1 MLLYCPAVYI
11 KIKAPY
17 FTNEL
22 QEKTMKT
29 KTGKTS
35 TVLGKIYRYNLIL
48 VLSAVLISGMVSLY
62 ISLTIRQND
71 LDTLIHNLSQ
81 TVANM
86 DITREALQSESGNRE
101 CMMGLANEL
110 DLISE
115 SFEQVDILV
124 VCDTQSIRYY
134 HSDHSKIGKQ
144 FHGNDQKSILQGA
157 GPYISE
163 AEGTLGMQRRAFCS
177 VTDDSGEI
185 IGFVMSSVLTSSL
198 TRIRRQIIGI
208 FLCLLAALVILCLIV
223 SRTVMN
229 RICKILMGY
238 QPEEFQKLYVERTEV
253 MDALEEGIIAI
264 NQEEKVILLNM
275 AARNILNIPET
286 MTAEGVALSELFPD
300 ARLQETLK
308 TGKAEYNMNQMIQ
321 KQNILSSR
329 IPILH
334 NSNVIGAAAVL
345 RNKTEVTKLAEE
357 LTGAR
362 YMVDTL
368 RAFNHEFMNKLHII
382 LGFLEM
388 KEVDSAKEYILKT
401 SLISGESV
409 SQISRTVPIS
419 NLAALLIGKLIRAS
433 ELGIQFALKSDSYF
447 YPKTTPLPVDCYI
460 TLVGNLLENAMD
472 ELNSQDYPVKEIEL
486 GIYSE
491 EGHTMITCDDTG
503 GGIPEDILFSIY
515 DRNTTTKGLGHGTG
529 FFLIREILDCYEG
542 MIHIDTEPGM
552 GTSIEIVLP
561 V

>member
-1 MLLYCPAVYI
+1 
-11 KIKAPY
+11 
-17 FTNEL
+17 
-22 QEKTMKT
+22 MKT
-29 KTGKTS
+29 KTRKHS
-35 TVLGKIYRYNLIL
+35 TVLEKIYRYNLIL
-48 VLSAVLISGMVSLY
+48 VLSSVLISGMISLY
-62 ISLTIRQND
+62 ISITIRQND
-71 LDTLIHNLSQ
+71 LDTLIRNLSR

-86 DITREALQSESGNRE
+86 DITRETLQSEGKNSE
-101 CMMGLANEL
+101 CMMGLAKEL

-144 FHGNDQKSILQGA
+144 FHGNDQEEILQGA

-163 AEGTLGMQRRAFCS
+163 AEGTLGMQRRAFCP

-198 TRIRRQIIGI
+198 TKIRHQIIGI

-229 RICKILMGY
+229 RIRKILMGY

-275 AARNILNIPET
+275 AARNILNIPENT
-286 MTAEGVALSELFPD
+286 TAEGTALSVLFPD

-334 NSNVIGAAAVL
+334 NGNIIGAAAVL

-388 KEVDSAKEYILKT
+388 NEVGSAKEYILKT
-401 SLISGESV
+401 SLVSGESV

-515 DRNTTTKGLGHGTG
+515 DRNTTTKGPGHGTG

-542 MIHIDTEPGM
+542 TIHIDTEPGM

>member
-1 MLLYCPAVYI
+1 
-11 KIKAPY
+11 
-17 FTNEL
+17 
-22 QEKTMKT
+22 MKE
-29 KTGKTS
+29 KTGKHS

-48 VLSAVLISGMVSLY
+48 VLTSVLISGMVSLY

-71 LDTLIHNLSQ
+71 LDTVIRNLSR

-86 DITREALQSESGNRE
+86 DSTRAVLQSKRADSPDARE
-101 CMMGLANEL
+101 WMEEL
-110 DLISE
+110 DLLSE

-124 VCDTQSIRYY
+124 VCDTESRRYY
-134 HSDHSKIGKQ
+134 HSNHSRIGKQ
-144 FHGNDQKSILQGA
+144 FQGKDQEEILKGA
-157 GPYISE
+157 EPYISE
-163 AEGTLGMQRRAFCS
+163 AEGTLGMQRRAFYS
-177 VTDDSGEI
+177 IKDDSGEI
-185 IGFVMSSVLTSSL
+185 IGFVVSSVLTSSL
-198 TRIRRQIIGI
+198 ARIRYQIAGI
-208 FLCLLAALVILCLIV
+208 FLCLLIVMIILGVIFSRAAMYGIRRILL
-223 SRTVMN
+223 
-229 RICKILMGY
+229 GY

-253 MDALEEGIIAI
+253 MDALEEGIVAI
-264 NQEEKVILLNM
+264 NQEEKVILMNT
-275 AARNILNIPET
+275 AARSILKIPEGKII
-286 MTAEGVALSELFPD
+286 EGTVLPEIFPD
-300 ARLQETLK
+300 AHLQETLK
-308 TGKAEYNMNQMIQ
+308 TGKADYNMNQMIQ

-329 IPILH
+329 IPIFH
-334 NSNVIGAAAVL
+334 NKEIIGAAAVL

-388 KEVDSAKEYILKT
+388 QEVNKAKEYILKT
-401 SLISGESV
+401 SLVSGESV

-447 YPKTTPLPVDCYI
+447 YPKITPLPVDCYI

-472 ELNSQDYPVKEIEL
+472 ELNSRNYPVKEIEL

-491 EGHTMITCDDTG
+491 DGHTMITCDDTG
-503 GGIPEDILFSIY
+503 GGIPEEILFSIY
-515 DRNTTTKGLGHGTG
+515 DRNTTTKGPGHGTG
-529 FFLIREILDCYEG
+529 FALIREIVDCYDG
-542 MIHIDTEPGM
+542 TIHIDTEPGM